1 MENTCIK
8 LNSHYTL
15 NIDGFSRNTSVQDG
29 KLVSN
34 AYVTLKNPQTED
46 IETLRGL
53 ALYPITELELDYNE
67 TAIYSQTEL
76 TAKITSIDES
86 LTDEGKMRCAFYI
99 YF

>member
-1 MENTCIK
+1 M
-8 LNSHYTL
+8 
-15 NIDGFSRNTSVQDG
+15 
-29 KLVSN
+29 
-34 AYVTLKNPQTED
+34 TLKNPQTAD

-53 ALYPITELELDYNE
+53 ALYPITKLELDYNE
-67 TAIYSQTEL
+67 TAIYSLSEL